1 MKKNKNKIEKQF
13 TKVIEEVISENHLPI
28 EEIKKYNKN
37 KIIYIIAL
45 LSFIAVLALIGVV
58 VYLIFLTEK

>member
-1 MKKNKNKIEKQF
+1 MKKSKNKIEKQF
-13 TKVIEEVISENHLPI
+13 TKVIEEVINENHLPV

-58 VYLIFLTEK
+58 VYLIFLTQK

>member
-1 MKKNKNKIEKQF
+1 MKKSKNKIEKKF
-13 TKVIEEVISENHLPI
+13 TKVIEEVINENHLPV

-58 VYLIFLTEK
+58 VYLIFLTQK